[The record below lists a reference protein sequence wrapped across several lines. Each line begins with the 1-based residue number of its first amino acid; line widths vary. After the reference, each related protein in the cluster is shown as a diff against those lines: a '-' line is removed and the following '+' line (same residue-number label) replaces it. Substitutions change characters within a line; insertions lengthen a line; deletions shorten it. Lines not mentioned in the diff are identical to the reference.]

1 LKPSFNDFVIHDGAV
16 YGFDDRIFTC
26 LDLETG
32 KRRWKEG
39 RYGSGQV
46 LLLGDQ
52 PLLLVV
58 TDDGEVVLVAANSD
72 EHHELARFQA
82 VEGKTWNHPVIAHG
96 RMYIRNAK
104 EIACF
109 ELQLAGSS

>member
-1 LKPSFNDFVIHDGAV
+1 VSYNS
-16 YGFDDRIFTC
+16 

-52 PLLLVV
+52 PLLVVV
-58 TDDGEVVLVAANSD
+58 TDEGEVVLVEANSD
-72 EHHELARFQA
+72 EHHELGRFQS
-82 VEGKTWNHPVIAHG
+82 V
-96 RMYIRNAK
+96 
-104 EIACF
+104 
-109 ELQLAGSS
+109 